1 MNVYAINSE
10 ESAETIEIAVHDQI
24 GPTYGVVP
32 LPPARHPGDWRAIDL
47 QDGRSFRSRYLS
59 EPQQGRLVSLWGT
72 KPREMETMLQQQ
84 DNCLVQFAY
93 DADFDL
99 DYGKDVSGDGLWK
112 YRGNYGGWPPAHCG
126 VIYLRGEV
134 GRRKGTGNG
143 ICQINFASRVV
154 EGSKSRPWHSF
165 VTQVKGYSSEG
176 NRDYGQDWVR
186 VVVDSQVGQ
195 LGVMINDRSLGCYL
209 NSGFEIML

>member
-10 ESAETIEIAVHDQI
+10 ESAETIEVAVKEGADQA
-24 GPTYGVVP
+24 YGVVN
-32 LPPARHPGDWRAIDL
+32 LPRARQPGDWRAIDI
-47 QDGRSFRSRYLS
+47 DPSGNFKVRYLTDQ
-59 EPQQGRLVSLWGT
+59 PLGRLVSLWGT
-72 KPREMETMLQQQ
+72 KPRETETMLQQQ

-99 DYGKDVSGDGLWK
+99 DYGKDVGGDGQWK

-134 GRRKGTGNG
+134 GRRKGTGAG

-186 VVVDSQVGQ
+186 VVVDSQVRQ